1 MASIYLLKGR
11 FQNLLRPL
19 VSSLARLGVTANQ
32 VTIATLLLCLGAGY
46 WVWSREDLRWFWLLP
61 LLYFVRMALN
71 AMDGMLAKEH
81 GQATP
86 LGAVLNEAADL
97 AADIAV
103 YWPFVK
109 LASFKIWTASMAAA
123 WATEIAGLYPLSQGG
138 SRRYDGPM
146 GKSDR
151 AFWFG
156 AAAIFWT
163 WAEPII
169 ASIALLCVA
178 TIWNRLRKSPL
189 SRNPT

>member
-1 MASIYLLKGR
+1 MASVYLLKGR

-19 VSSLARLGVTANQ
+19 VVRLARIGVTANQ
-32 VTIATLLLCLGAGY
+32 VTVATLLFCATAGY

-61 LLYFVRMALN
+61 PLYFVRMALN

-86 LGAVLNEAADL
+86 LGAILNEAADL

-109 LASFKIWTASMAAA
+109 LASFKIWAASMAGA

-138 SRRYDGPM
+138 QRRYDGPM

-163 WAEPII
+163 WAEPMLAAI
-169 ASIALLCVA
+169 AALCVV
-178 TIWNRLRKSPL
+178 TIWNRLRRSVA
-189 SRNPT
+189 